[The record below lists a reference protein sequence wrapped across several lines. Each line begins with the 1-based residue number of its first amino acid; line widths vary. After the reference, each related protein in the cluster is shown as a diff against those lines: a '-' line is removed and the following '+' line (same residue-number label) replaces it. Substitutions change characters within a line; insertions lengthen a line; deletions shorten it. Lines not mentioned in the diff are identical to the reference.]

1 LITAQRLVER
11 SLASFAPKLAVI
23 DAQRRVTYAALAER
37 TARLAA
43 VLMSAGAGR
52 DRPVVMWLPNGLE
65 FIECDVACM
74 RAGIPRVAV
83 GDRLTAEECAFIVGH
98 AEAVVLVTT
107 APLFEQVRDVLPE
120 TMALSLVLDLDGARA
135 GGRVAGY
142 EGALAGAAAT
152 TSFAVVPAG
161 HPSYI
166 LYTSGTTGRPKGAAH
181 SHGSRAA
188 GTLNMFASELRGLD
202 HSAVYLHIAPLSHGS
217 GSKLL
222 PVIAAGGC
230 SIVLRGA
237 GSDVMADTIRA
248 ERVTHTFLVPTII
261 QRLLNA
267 GPDVRDSLRTLR
279 QITFGGSPIAPH
291 IFREAVDSFGPILT
305 QIYGSSEMPHPVT
318 VLRPE
323 DYSELDDRTLLSAG
337 RAAFGVDVKIVD
349 EAGARASAGTPGE
362 LLIAGA
368 QAMVGYWRDE
378 AATREVMTDDGY
390 YRSGDL
396 ARVDPD
402 GLVTLQDR
410 QRDVVISG
418 GMNVY
423 PSEVE
428 RVLAEHPS
436 VEQVAVVGAPDGEW
450 GESVVAFVVASASA
464 PVTTDDLLAWTRPRL
479 ASYKKPRRIVFV
491 TELPIGPTGKV
502 LKRDL
507 REELWRDHDR
517 QVG

>member
-11 SLASFAPKLAVI
+11 SLASFAPKLAVV
-23 DAQRRVTYAALAER
+23 DAHRRVTYAAVAER
-37 TARLAA
+37 TARLSA
-43 VLMSAGAGR
+43 VFMSARADR

-98 AEAVVLVTT
+98 SQAVVLVTT
-107 APLFEQVRDVLPE
+107 APLLEQAGDLLPDSV
-120 TMALSLVLDLDGARA
+120 ALTLVVGVDGPRA
-135 GGRVAGY
+135 SGRVVGY
-142 EGALAGAAAT
+142 ERALVEAAPM
-152 TSFAVVPAG
+152 TSFPNVAAS

-188 GTLNMFASELRGLD
+188 GTLNMFASELRAFD
-202 HSAVYLHIAPLSHGS
+202 HSAVYLHTAPLSHGS
-217 GSKLL
+217 GSKIL
-222 PVIAAGGC
+222 PTIAAGGC
-230 SIVLRGA
+230 SVVLPGFDR
-237 GSDVMADTIRA
+237 DLMAETIRA

-261 QRLLNA
+261 QRLLKA
-267 GPDVRDSLRTLR
+267 GPEVRDSLRTLR

-291 IFREAVDSFGPILT
+291 VFRDAVDAFGPILT

-318 VLRPE
+318 VLGPE
-323 DYSELDDRTLLSAG
+323 DYSGLDDRTLLSAG
-337 RAAFGVDVKIVD
+337 RAAFGVDIKILD
-349 EAGARASAGTPGE
+349 ESGAPACPGAPGE

-368 QAMVGYWRDE
+368 QAMVGYWRDD
-378 AATREVMTDDGY
+378 AATREVMTGDGF

-396 ARVDPD
+396 ARLDSD

-410 QRDVVISG
+410 QRDLVISG
-418 GMNVY
+418 GLNIY

-428 RVLAEHPS
+428 RVLSEHPS
-436 VEQVAVVGAPDGEW
+436 VEQVAVVGAPDAEW
-450 GESVVAFVVASASA
+450 GESVVAFVVVNGSS
-464 PVTTDDLLAWTRPRL
+464 PVTPADLLAWTRPRL

-491 TELPIGPTGKV
+491 SELPIGPTGKV

-507 REELWRDHDR
+507 RDDLWRDHDR